1 MKSHIAKELLELAD
15 DLKADSKEVQPF
27 RTDTEGFAT
36 VTFRVKGDGLHSL
49 LKILKQCEV
58 MGDQGHSFGIIVDP
72 QGGKDYKRERG
83 FDGDGADRV
92 KDIMVNGEPLTEK
105 FEW

>member
-1 MKSHIAKELLELAD
+1 MKSLIAETILKMAEE
-15 DLKADSKEVQPF
+15 LKADPKEVPPF
-27 RTDTEGFAT
+27 RTDAEGFAT
-36 VTFRVKGDGLHSL
+36 VTFKVKGDGLHSL

-83 FDGDGADRV
+83 FDGDGSDRV
-92 KDIMVNGEPLTEK
+92 KDIMVNGETLSEK